1 MESFT
6 CCSNSVILLFLV
18 DIVVLDS
25 FTLVCKFNTFVSA
38 FFVAA
43 CDSDNCFFNVSNS
56 FNKAVLLMDGEEE
69 EDCFVVSTTGGTSTT
84 RDFVGTGVFIFS
96 GTVCGTFS
104 GTFSFFLLALLLS
117 EALAR
122 LAGGGAVKRLLTI
135 GLGGTLVD
143 VEVPILSLSESSS
156 SSSPQAPPSS
166 STSCIVEV
174 NVDILP
180 STVPNASIVVGGA
193 DKTGVGAFFLGTG
206 LGLGLDGIRLDIF
219 ITELPIVLRD
229 FGADGVFF
237 VFILNFGFAIGF
249 DGRGGG
255 DLSEGGAGIGGAEL
269 GGAEL
274 GGADKGG
281 ADKGGAELGGGADK
295 GGAELGGSA
304 PKEVFLEKL
313 GVGGAFPDGGS
324 SDDARRGGLASNG
337 GGGPIGKPLCE
348 GGKLGGGGANKF
360 VGAPPLRWKDLRDSG
375 RDFGTD
381 EPGGGPGGIEFG
393 GKPGGGG
400 ANEIEFGGKPGGGGA
415 NEIEFGGKPGGG
427 GPSGTLFDDTGFAF
441 CFIFGGNPG
450 GAPIS
455 KDRPIPGGAPDG
467 GGPIFDFGGI
477 FLGGPP
483 GGGPMLGFCVMDVEG
498 GFICGGKGGS
508 PEGGAKEGG
517 KPGGGGIDGG
527 GPMGIVS

>member
-96 GTVCGTFS
+96 GTVCGTVCGTFS

-122 LAGGGAVKRLLTI
+122 LAGGGAVKRLLVI
-135 GLGGTLVD
+135 GLGGILVD

-400 ANEIEFGGKPGGGGA
+400 ANEIEFGGKPGGGG
-415 NEIEFGGKPGGG
+415 
-427 GPSGTLFDDTGFAF
+427 PSGTLFDDTGFAF

-483 GGGPMLGFCVMDVEG
+483 GGGPMLGFCVI
-498 GFICGGKGGS
+498 ICGGKGGS